1 MSNQVVITPEALATS
16 AKKFRKDLLM
26 MPVIALQSSLDHM
39 TLRMGVRGDETVGEL
54 SSDIEIGPYSETR
67 TDTSDTSI
75 KGRTLTTF
83 RGSVIKKFSP
93 NSVADSIYGSTVLS
107 GDGLKNTDITTAVV
121 AYLVKK
127 VSKALNANLFK
138 AVRDANGDTTF
149 ALFNGFDTIAAAE
162 ITGGK
167 ITKAL
172 GNLYEFTEAI
182 TSTNAV
188 DLLKAFYRAAKDEL
202 QGEPIS
208 KLFIP
213 KDIYNAYVD
222 DYQASHGAVPYN
234 TSFKKTYLEGS
245 DDSCELVALPNKKG
259 QPYIQ
264 LTTKGNMLIGV
275 DQMSQTET
283 ISVEKLDALVLT
295 LVMVMYFGVQY
306 ESISP
311 ERLLIGKLFV
321 PAP

>member
-1 MSNQVVITPEALATS
+1 MSNQVEITPEDLAKS

-26 MPVIALQSSLDHM
+26 MPVIALQSSLNHM

-121 AYLVKK
+121 GYLVKK

-138 AVRDANGDTTF
+138 AVRNANGDTTT

-162 ITGGK
+162 IAASE
-167 ITKAL
+167 ITEAK
-172 GNLYEFTEAI
+172 GNLYVFTEAI

-202 QGEPIS
+202 QGES
-208 KLFIP
+208 AKLFIS

-222 DYQASHGAVPYN
+222 DYQAAHGAVPYN
-234 TSFKKTYLEGS
+234 NTFKKTYLEGT

-275 DQMSQTET
+275 DQISQTET
-283 ISVEKLDALVLT
+283 ISVEKLDGLVLT

>member
-1 MSNQVVITPEALATS
+1 MPNQVVITPEALATS

-121 AYLVKK
+121 GYLVKK

-138 AVRDANGDTTF
+138 AVRNANGNTTT

-162 ITGGK
+162 IAASE
-167 ITKAL
+167 ITEAK
-172 GNLYEFTEAI
+172 GNLYVFTEAI

-188 DLLKAFYRAAKDEL
+188 DKLKAFYRAAKDEL
-202 QGEPIS
+202 QGES
-208 KLFIP
+208 AKLFIS

-222 DYQASHGAVPYN
+222 DYQAAHGAVPYN
-234 TSFKKTYLEGS
+234 TTFKKTYLEGT